1 MSPGDTNDNLPNSY
15 SHVPNNT
22 PPYVLDTIT
31 KAHYKDQ
38 LVNNNINT
46 IDEKSTQPQHFPS
59 GSHKNDVTGDED
71 YVSFSNDIYIS
82 HLDSSWKNFL
92 GSIKD
97 PKLFPKVKNVQSY
110 NDKYDLMSGWNG
122 DHRLK
127 AALLGSDDE
136 LSTELNRSW
145 GNTAADSE
153 TSKFRSTAGYWMTK
167 QKRAEVLPTV
177 KKLLI
182 VNPLIPLLL
191 RVLIVIFSACALG
204 MACTIYQQSREGYDG
219 IKIDQ
224 QASTIMCIVVSTFVI
239 VYLIYIAH
247 DEYNGKP
254 VGLRNPLEKVNYV
267 LFDTVFMIFSSAN
280 LTLAFNTL
288 FDDRWVCRP
297 LRDAVSTAKQAVPV
311 ITSICRRER
320 AMTSFLFITIC
331 LWILVFTLAVT
342 RIIARVTPRE

>member
-1 MSPGDTNDNLPNSY
+1 MSAGDTNDKLPNAY

-31 KAHYKDQ
+31 KVHYKDQ
-38 LVNNNINT
+38 LVNNNINI
-46 IDEKSTQPQHFPS
+46 IDEKATQPQHFPS
-59 GSHKNDVTGDED
+59 GSHKNDGACHED
-71 YVSFSNDIYIS
+71 YASFANDIYIS
-82 HLDSSWKNFL
+82 HLDNSWKNFV
-92 GSIKD
+92 GSIRD
-97 PKLFPKVKNVQSY
+97 PKLYPRVKNEHTY
-110 NDKYDLMSGWNG
+110 KDKYDLTTGWNG
-122 DHRLK
+122 DYRLK

-167 QKRAEVLPTV
+167 QKRAEVIPTV

-182 VNPLIPLLL
+182 LNPLIPLLL

-204 MACTIYQQSREGYDG
+204 MACTIYQRSREGYDG
-219 IKIDQ
+219 IRIDQ
-224 QASTIMCIVVSTFVI
+224 QPSTIMCIVVSTCVI

-254 VGLRNPLEKVNYV
+254 MGLRNPLEKVIYV
-267 LFDTVFMIFSSAN
+267 LLDTVFMIFSSAN
-280 LTLAFNTL
+280 LTLGFNTL

-297 LRDAVSTAKQAVPV
+297 MRDRVETAQQAVPV